1 VRSAAAVFFWL
12 VATAALAVAVPAGWA
27 QRNIVNA
34 DGYAAL
40 AQSAAHD
47 SALQKA
53 MASELATQVGTLARR
68 RGYNV
73 ANSTA
78 QGVANTYT
86 ASSAFPGQFGA
97 VNRVAHQWLFTDAAQ
112 STSDGWQ
119 IDLAPMLADTSFNDT
134 LSRLGVDVPQ
144 TVTVPVTSDAADT
157 LRPGQL
163 RLVAR
168 WGPWVSIGAAAVTA
182 VAALLMVAV
191 ARRRGKALA
200 ALGVSA
206 LLVGGGG
213 WAALAICRGR
223 VDDALNRTTGNVRT
237 IADVMVNHA
246 EASLHQWLNLTLAA
260 GGALVVFGVI
270 VAMLGGL
277 RHRPRSSATGTRT
290 TAPI

>member
-1 VRSAAAVFFWL
+1 VRLVATVFCWL
-12 VATAALAVAVPAGWA
+12 VATAALVVAVPAGWA
-27 QRNIVNA
+27 QLNVVNA

-47 SALQKA
+47 PALQKA

-68 RGYNV
+68 HGFNV

-78 QGVANTYT
+78 LGVANTYT

-97 VNRVAHQWLFTDAAQ
+97 VNRVAHEWLFTDAAQ
-112 STSDGWQ
+112 STSEGWQ
-119 IDLAPMLADTSFNDT
+119 IDVAPMLADTSFSDT
-134 LSRLGVDVPQ
+134 LSRVGVDVPQ
-144 TVTVPVTSDAADT
+144 TVTIPVTSDAADT
-157 LRPGQL
+157 LRPGQF
-163 RLVAR
+163 RLLAR
-168 WGPWVSIGAAAVTA
+168 WGPWVSIGAAGLTA
-182 VAALLMVAV
+182 VAALLTVAA

-213 WAALAICRGR
+213 WAALAVFRGR
-223 VDDALNRTTGNVRT
+223 IDDALNRTTGNVRT

-270 VAMLGGL
+270 VAMLGAL
-277 RHRPRSSATGTRT
+277 RRKSPVITRT
-290 TAPI
+290 PTSAPM